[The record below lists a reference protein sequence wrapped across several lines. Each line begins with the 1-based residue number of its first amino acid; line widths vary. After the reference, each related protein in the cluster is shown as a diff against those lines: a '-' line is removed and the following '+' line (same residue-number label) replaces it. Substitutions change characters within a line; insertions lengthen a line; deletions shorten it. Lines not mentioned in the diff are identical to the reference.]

1 MTRFKDRVALITGA
15 GRVGGIGFAVGR
27 QLVEEGASV
36 VLVDRDESALEK
48 AATTLGRSATS
59 FAADVS
65 DRAQMVELFDQV
77 AEKFGRLD
85 VLVNNAGITQ
95 SRRTVD
101 ISDEDWDRVLNIN
114 LRGSLIASQLAI
126 PLMPRGASIV
136 CIASIAG
143 QRGGGFMGGPHYA
156 ASKAGVA
163 GLSRAMARDLA
174 RDGIRVNAVN
184 PGIIMTDMTH
194 DFYDEEKTAAVMPN
208 ILLDRFGRPED
219 VANACLFLASD
230 QAAYITGTCVDVNGG
245 LHMN

>member
-1 MTRFKDRVALITGA
+1 
-15 GRVGGIGFAVGR
+15 
-27 QLVEEGASV
+27 
-36 VLVDRDESALEK
+36 
-48 AATTLGRSATS
+48 
-59 FAADVS
+59 
-65 DRAQMVELFDQV
+65 
-77 AEKFGRLD
+77 
-85 VLVNNAGITQ
+85 
-95 SRRTVD
+95 
-101 ISDEDWDRVLNIN
+101 
-114 LRGSLIASQLAI
+114 
-126 PLMPRGASIV
+126 
-136 CIASIAG
+136 
-143 QRGGGFMGGPHYA
+143 MGGPHYA